1 MLRREQEDRHRHGE
15 DSDGY
20 MAVQARKGCPAL
32 AAPTPEAGSLLGS
45 DVFHL
50 EFVGLII
57 KKIGAPG
64 ERPGCAPPSGNRCK
78 DNSFRQYSGL
88 CGRFLSRHRKM
99 HRHMRQAADRDSV
112 PPGIQDRGR
121 ETYRNTRKHR
131 EAGREADWR
140 QARRGTRNTGLY
152 RGRPGLAQAPWNRQ
166 GSRQDDSKDSAL
178 GIQDC
183 AGGQSG
189 TRAGAVKRA
198 RQRTGNGAKV
208 RSCRP
213 LAAGRH

>member
-1 MLRREQEDRHRHGE
+1 
-15 DSDGY
+15 
-20 MAVQARKGCPAL
+20 
-32 AAPTPEAGSLLGS
+32 
-45 DVFHL
+45 
-50 EFVGLII
+50 
-57 KKIGAPG
+57 
-64 ERPGCAPPSGNRCK
+64 
-78 DNSFRQYSGL
+78 
-88 CGRFLSRHRKM
+88 M

-213 LAAGRH
+213 LAAGRHPGRDGPKKRSGRSRIVSGISGRAPRLWRPRRPCRVRAGIHGWA